1 MHSGLSNVD
10 YMITPADLRRT
21 LAKLADNHAQNQAAP
36 VITPLDLAKM
46 HRKSL
51 ASKTVVKN
59 KMLLIFR
66 CFLRMTALRK
76 TQDRRKIIF
85 KKHLLSQ
92 AYLQHLCHHAD
103 RQILLQLLLL

>member
-46 HRKSL
+46 HRKKVL
-51 ASKTVVKN
+51 PA
-59 KMLLIFR
+59 
-66 CFLRMTALRK
+66 
-76 TQDRRKIIF
+76 
-85 KKHLLSQ
+85 
-92 AYLQHLCHHAD
+92 
-103 RQILLQLLLL
+103 RQL

>member
-1 MHSGLSNVD
+1 
-10 YMITPADLRRT
+10 MITPADLRRT

-46 HRKSL
+46 HRKKSCQQDSCEEQNVVDIPL
-51 ASKTVVKN
+51 FSKDDS
-59 KMLLIFR
+59 
-66 CFLRMTALRK
+66 TA
-76 TQDRRKIIF
+76 QDSGSPEDNLQ
-85 KKHLLSQ
+85 KHLLSQ

>member
-46 HRKSL
+46 HRKKSCQQD
-51 ASKTVVKN
+51 SCEEQNVVD
-59 KMLLIFR
+59 IR

-76 TQDRRKIIF
+76 TQDHRKIIF